1 LYSITYDMSRG
12 IVNQRPYSHKKRK
25 QSFKRMLNRS
35 GISIP
40 EITISP
46 MVKRILSRGAV
57 SIVLIILSIF
67 FFVKSLF
74 FQKWQIITQVKFS
87 EDTLATYQDIEL
99 FSLVSNEVKWQNYFV
114 LTSNKNAVLN
124 KIQKSFPFVWAIE
137 FQLESKDVIPD
148 ENINVVT
155 VWIQLP
161 LELPLKLPLAG
172 AQLIQAQFPIK
183 SSLMDEW
190 GTLWV
195 QLQYYEPKVLVQ
207 LNDKKYAIWD
217 ENTYVELK
225 EGMLLWIRV
234 PTEDDPNP
242 EQLLTI
248 ETPMYLSGT
257 NSLSG
262 FFFDVNLSDMI
273 QILYLAHETFPDM
286 KRFVYLAGSTR
297 FAIFTSDDKTL
308 YFNFPK
314 WGSIEEQR
322 NLQVSKY
329 DILKEKYDKFSSVWT
344 IDLWSLENN
353 KAIIKY

>member
-1 LYSITYDMSRG
+1 MYSITYDMSRG

-46 MVKRILSRGAV
+46 MVKRVLSRGAV

-297 FAIFTSDDKTL
+297 FAVFTSDDKTL

-353 KAIIKY
+353 KAIIKH

>member
-329 DILKEKYDKFSSVWT
+329 DILKERYDKFSSVWT

>member
-1 LYSITYDMSRG
+1 MYSITYDMSRG

-46 MVKRILSRGAV
+46 MVKRVLSRGAV

-172 AQLIQAQFPIK
+172 AQLIQSQFPIK

-353 KAIIKY
+353 KAIIKH

>member
-1 LYSITYDMSRG
+1 MYSITYDMSRG

-46 MVKRILSRGAV
+46 MVKRILSRWV
-57 SIVLIILSIF
+57 ISVVLIILSIF

-74 FQKWQIITQVKFS
+74 FQEWQIITKVKFS
-87 EDTLATYQDIEL
+87 EDNLATYQDIEL
-99 FSLVSNEVKWQNYFV
+99 FNLVSDEVKWKNYFV
-114 LTSNKNAVLN
+114 LNSNKNTILSN
-124 KIQKSFPFVWAIE
+124 IQKRFPFVWAIE
-137 FQLESKDVIPD
+137 FQLESKDVSEITE
-148 ENINVVT
+148 ENSNMIT
-155 VWIQLP
+155 IWLQFP
-161 LELPLKLPLAG
+161 LELPVRD
-172 AQLIQAQFPIK
+172 IQPIQIPFPMK
-183 SSLMDEW
+183 SSLTESEQW
-190 GTLWV
+190 WTLWV
-195 QLQYYEPKVLVQ
+195 QLQYYEPKVLVK

-225 EGMLLWIRV
+225 EWMLLWIRI
-234 PTEDDPNP
+234 PTENDPNP

-262 FFFDVNLSDMI
+262 FFFDVSLSDMV

-297 FAIFTSDDKTL
+297 FAVFTSDDKTL

-314 WGSIEEQR
+314 WWQIEEQR

-329 DILKEKYDKFSSVWT
+329 NILKEKYDKFSSIWT

-353 KAIIKY
+353 KTIIKY